1 MLKRISCIVIIVG
14 VLFMSSCTSFQD
26 RISRLLMTS
35 DERAA
40 NKCYEQV
47 VKALEKQDKEAIKS
61 MFSKQALEEAEEFEE
76 NLDRLFEIFESKF
89 EPYNFDHGY
98 VGERIDYGKREKEI
112 HLGFDIKVNESTYFF
127 YLIDYPVNTL
137 NPDKKGL
144 YALRVTGFEEDITT
158 DKKKIP
164 GIYIAESEE

>member
-1 MLKRISCIVIIVG
+1 MIKQISCIAIIIAG
-14 VLFMSSCTSFQD
+14 VLFMSSCMPVKE

-40 NKCYEQV
+40 TKCYEQV

-61 MFSKQALEEAEEFEE
+61 MFSKQALGEAEDFDE
-76 NLDRLFEIFESKF
+76 NLDQLFEIFDSKF

-112 HLGFDIKVNESTYFF
+112 HLGFDIKVNESTFF

-158 DKKKIP
+158 DKKRFRE
-164 GIYIAESEE
+164 YI